1 MEYIVKETVYPLATK
16 QEIVGTLTRCKDCC
30 LGETDKQIPS
40 LVHCNFFGKSMPTF
54 GYCYLGE
61 KKDE

>member
-1 MEYIVKETVYPLATK
+1 MSEYIVKDDGSTK
-16 QEIVGTLTRCKDCC
+16 ELTRCKDCC
-30 LGETDKQIPS
+30 LGEKDERIPS

-61 KKDE
+61 KKDGN

>member
-1 MEYIVKETVYPLATK
+1 MSEYIVKDDGTK
-16 QEIVGTLTRCKDCC
+16 VRELTRCKDCC
-30 LGETDKQIPS
+30 LGEKDEQIPS

-61 KKDE
+61 RKDE